1 MFSRTERRDF
11 RQFLMGVGFSHNTL
25 RVHLANLERQG
36 FIMKD
41 KKLIKCGE
49 GSFCLL
55 LTPEI
60 RHKVALAITE
70 PQTTIFG
77 LTF

>member
-1 MFSRTERRDF
+1 
-11 RQFLMGVGFSHNTL
+11 
-25 RVHLANLERQG
+25 
-36 FIMKD
+36 MKD